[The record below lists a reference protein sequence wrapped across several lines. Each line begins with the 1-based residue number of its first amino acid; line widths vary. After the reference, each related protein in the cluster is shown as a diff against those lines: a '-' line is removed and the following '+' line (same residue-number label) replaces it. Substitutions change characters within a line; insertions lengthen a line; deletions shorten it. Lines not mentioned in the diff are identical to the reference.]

1 LLRSELVP
9 SPRAILL
16 VESDEGCSRSLAVVL
31 RRQGDRVHV
40 ARTRG
45 QALQAARRRPYDLA
59 VVDLFLRGG
68 GAELARDLARSV
80 PQLYLSFG
88 ARLLQHE
95 ILEAALGFPVCR
107 KASLPGLLRSRV
119 SSKPSRSRGSSR

>member
-1 LLRSELVP
+1 
-9 SPRAILL
+9 
-16 VESDEGCSRSLAVVL
+16 
-31 RRQGDRVHV
+31 V
-40 ARTRG
+40 ARTRA

-80 PQLYLSFG
+80 PQLYLSLG
-88 ARLLQHE
+88 ARLVEDE

-107 KASLPGLLRSRV
+107 KSALPGLLGTRASAATTRKV
-119 SSKPSRSRGSSR
+119 RAPRRA

>member
-1 LLRSELVP
+1 VQPSRS
-9 SPRAILL
+9 ILL
-16 VESDEGCSRSLAVVL
+16 VESDEGCGRSLAIVL

-40 ARTRG
+40 ARTRA

-80 PQLYLSFG
+80 PRLYLSFG
-88 ARLLQHE
+88 ARLEEDE
-95 ILEAALGFPVCR
+95 ILEAALGFPVYR
-107 KASLPGLLRSRV
+107 KAALPGLLRSRAAIANGARKK
-119 SSKPSRSRGSSR
+119 SAKA

>member
-1 LLRSELVP
+1 MR

-16 VESDEGCSRSLAVVL
+16 VESDEGCGRSLAVVL
-31 RRQGDRVHV
+31 RRQGDRVDV
-40 ARTRG
+40 ARTRA
-45 QALQAARRRPYDLA
+45 QALLAARRRPYDLA

-80 PQLYLSFG
+80 PRLYLSFG
-88 ARLLQHE
+88 ARMQQRE

-107 KASLPGLLRSRV
+107 KALLPGLLRSRA
-119 SSKPSRSRGSSR
+119 SLESSRKRRSYP

>member
-1 LLRSELVP
+1 VR
-9 SPRAILL
+9 SPRDILL
-16 VESDEGCSRSLAVVL
+16 VESDEGCGRSLAVVL
-31 RRQGDRVHV
+31 RLQGDRVHV
-40 ARTRG
+40 ARTRA

-88 ARLLQHE
+88 ARMQQRE

-107 KASLPGLLRSRV
+107 KASLPGLLRSRA
-119 SSKPSRSRGSSR
+119 SLSKSLKLRSTGR

>member
-1 LLRSELVP
+1 
-9 SPRAILL
+9 
-16 VESDEGCSRSLAVVL
+16 
-31 RRQGDRVHV
+31 V
-40 ARTRG
+40 ARTRA

-88 ARLLQHE
+88 ARMQQNE

-107 KASLPGLLRSRV
+107 KASLPGLLRSRA
-119 SSKPSRSRGSSR
+119 SISNPKRRSFR

>member
-1 LLRSELVP
+1 VP
-9 SPRAILL
+9 SPRSILL

-40 ARTRG
+40 ARTRT

-80 PQLYLSFG
+80 PKLYLSLG
-88 ARLLQHE
+88 ARLAQDE

-107 KASLPGLLRSRV
+107 KAALPGLLRSNGAGAARRNGR
-119 SSKPSRSRGSSR
+119 PARRG

>member
-1 LLRSELVP
+1 MQPSRS
-9 SPRAILL
+9 ILL
-16 VESDEGCSRSLAVVL
+16 VESDEGCGRSLAVVL

-40 ARTRG
+40 ARTRA

-80 PQLYLSFG
+80 PRLYLSFG
-88 ARLLQHE
+88 ARLEEGE
-95 ILEAALGFPVCR
+95 ILEAALGFPVLR
-107 KASLPGLLRSRV
+107 KAALPGLLRTPVTPVKRPRRRPA
-119 SSKPSRSRGSSR
+119 KA

>member
-1 LLRSELVP
+1 VQPSRS
-9 SPRAILL
+9 ILL
-16 VESDEGCSRSLAVVL
+16 VESDEGCGRSLAVVL

-40 ARTRG
+40 ARTRA

-80 PQLYLSFG
+80 PRLYLSLG
-88 ARLLQHE
+88 ARLEEDE
-95 ILEAALGFPVCR
+95 ILEAALGFPVYR
-107 KASLPGLLRSRV
+107 KAALPGLLRSRA
-119 SSKPSRSRGSSR
+119 SIANRARKAPAKA